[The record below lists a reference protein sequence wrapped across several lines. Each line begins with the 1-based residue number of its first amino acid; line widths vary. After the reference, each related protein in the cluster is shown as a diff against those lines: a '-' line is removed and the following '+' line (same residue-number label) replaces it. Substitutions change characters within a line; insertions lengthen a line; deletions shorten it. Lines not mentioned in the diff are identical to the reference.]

1 MPGFL
6 SASFQIR
13 VQTLDCTE
21 ITLCDTFVVI
31 KLCLFQYSSW
41 SVGSTWS
48 KQISKWVIFKCYS
61 EKQILNWIT
70 QFPVINHLIRKT
82 CFIDIIHMQYNEHFS
97 FQIPAWKELGSE
109 SWVRHGV
116 VLLVQRLLRSILK
129 GLTMTVWLQEDLKP
143 YQHSYLLWIPNSKQ
157 LLYCICILYL
167 VKWSQKKKKFHT
179 KETFRFL
186 NSTYVCVL
194 EIDLAAFPLHPA
206 IVLWLTLCLG
216 LFTPQIQCTH
226 MGHTHFQSI
235 TRPNLFIRTF
245 KLHTKW
251 NSSTVV
257 FLDAVSWKLSV
268 QDRKCVPYW
277 YTESN
282 NEADNYIQCV
292 QSRNW

>member
-1 MPGFL
+1 MFYWYYTYAVQRTFFL
-6 SASFQIR
+6 SNPSLEGAGVRVLGQTWCSASGA
-13 VQTLDCTE
+13 E
-21 ITLCDTFVVI
+21 IVKVHAQELNYDSLAARGFKILSAFIPFV
-31 KLCLFQYSSW
+31 
-41 SVGSTWS
+41 
-48 KQISKWVIFKCYS
+48 
-61 EKQILNWIT
+61 
-70 QFPVINHLIRKT
+70 
-82 CFIDIIHMQYNEHFS
+82 
-97 FQIPAWKELGSE
+97 
-109 SWVRHGV
+109 
-116 VLLVQRLLRSILK
+116 
-129 GLTMTVWLQEDLKP
+129 
-143 YQHSYLLWIPNSKQ
+143 NSKLKTTT
-157 LLYCICILYL
+157 LLHLHIVLSKMITE
-167 VKWSQKKKKFHT
+167 KKKKFHT

-194 EIDLAAFPLHPA
+194 EIDLAAFPLHPS

-226 MGHTHFQSI
+226 MGRTHFQSI

-257 FLDAVSWKLSV
+257 FLDAVSWKLRV